1 MGWLRYAL
9 AGGVLVVAAC
19 ALRRTLRPRAG
30 AGSASLA
37 ERNASVEAAMEDQAM
52 ARAVSEVN
60 SGEYDMQG

>member
-1 MGWLRYAL
+1 MRWLRYAL
-9 AGGVLVVAAC
+9 AAGVVVAVGC
-19 ALRRTLRPRAG
+19 ALGRARRTDRAWNVP
-30 AGSASLA
+30 AG

>member
-1 MGWLRYAL
+1 MRWLRYVL
-9 AGGVLVVAAC
+9 VGGVLVAVGC
-19 ALRRTLRPRAG
+19 ALGRARRTDRAWNVP
-30 AGSASLA
+30 AG